1 MVSFCQHSQAY
12 ELCTGP
18 FLTASPYYSEY
29 SYSITACPQNAS
41 VEIPEWS
48 FSLKKSPCGNSTQQ
62 HRACK
67 ILGWSFSPK
76 KSPCGNSTQQHRAC
90 QIPGWSFSRKKSPCG
105 NSTKQHGAC
114 QVPTKVAV
122 CSKNIKF
129 GPKWIENQRFGLKIG
144 PNESHGL
151 SEAIQTTPVARI
163 Q

>member
-1 MVSFCQHSQAY
+1 MLWR
-12 ELCTGP
+12 ELLQPGP

-48 FSLKKSPCGNSTQQ
+48 FSPKKSPCGNSTQQ
-62 HRACK
+62 HRACQ